1 MRHGR
6 HRHRHPPLICQGG
19 AMPRFFT
26 DQIDGHQGIITGEDA
41 MHIAKSLRMHPGEEL
56 TLCDKHSGDY
66 PGIIESVTP
75 QQVIVS
81 LGEKHPCTAEP
92 SVHTAL
98 FQALPKGD
106 KMEWIVQKAV
116 ELGVSEIHPVLTHRC
131 ISRPD
136 AKSFAKKQERY
147 QKIAYEAAKQ
157 CGRGIIPVFGPILT
171 LEQALEQ
178 MLQYEKPMVFYE
190 HSRQPLRDVL
200 RGQWRSAAILVG
212 SEGGFEQQEIQ
223 QALEKGICDAS
234 LGNRILRCETAPLAA
249 LSVLMYQSGNL

>member
-1 MRHGR
+1 
-6 HRHRHPPLICQGG
+6 
-19 AMPRFFT
+19 MPRFFT

-157 CGRGIIPVFGPILT
+157 CGRGIIPVFGSILT